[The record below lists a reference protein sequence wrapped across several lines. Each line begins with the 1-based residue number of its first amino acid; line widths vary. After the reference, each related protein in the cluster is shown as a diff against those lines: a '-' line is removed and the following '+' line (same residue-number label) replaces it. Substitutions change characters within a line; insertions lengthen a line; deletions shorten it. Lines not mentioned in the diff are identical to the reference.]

1 LIGSKD
7 VNGTRAVVVFGGT
20 GFLGCRVVRHL
31 LDHGFTVRVA
41 SRHPERR
48 RAHFGE
54 KTPAPQFVKADIADT
69 QSTAAATRGAYA
81 VVNAVSLYVERGG
94 RTFRSVHVE
103 AAANLADSAR
113 RSGVARLVQVSGI
126 GANPQSPSRYI
137 RSRGEGED
145 AVLATFA
152 DATIARPAVMFGPDD
167 AFLMPLVRMLR
178 RLPAF
183 PMFGHGETKL
193 QPAHV
198 DDVAEA
204 IALAIEHALPVRIC
218 ELGGPRIL
226 TYADLLRTIAGRLGT
241 NPMLIPL
248 PFGIWRTLALGAEAL
263 PTPPITRN
271 QVELMTIDNVSS
283 PDLPG
288 FPFFRIAP
296 RGIEETLEAIM
307 RPLSEIAVHGA
318 EH

>member
-1 LIGSKD
+1 M
-7 VNGTRAVVVFGGT
+7 VNDTRAVVVFGGT
-20 GFLGCRVVRHL
+20 GFLGRRVVRHL

-41 SRHPERR
+41 SRHPERG

-54 KTPAPQFVKADIADT
+54 TTRAPQFVKADIADT

-81 VVNAVSLYVERGG
+81 VINAVSLYVERGG
-94 RTFRSVHVE
+94 RSFRSVHVE
-103 AAANLADSAR
+103 AAVADSAR

-152 DATIARPAVMFGPDD
+152 DATIVRPAVMFGPDD
-167 AFLMPLVRMLR
+167 AFLMPLARMLR
-178 RLPAF
+178 ILPAF

-204 IALAIEHALPVRIC
+204 IALAIEHPLSVRIC
-218 ELGGPRIL
+218 ELGGPRTL

-241 NPMLIPL
+241 NPMLIPV
-248 PFGIWRTLALGAEAL
+248 PFAIWRTLALAAEAL
-263 PTPPITRN
+263 PTPPVTRN
-271 QVELMTIDNVSS
+271 HVELMMIDNVAS
-283 PDLPG
+283 PDRPG
-288 FPFFRIAP
+288 FEFFRIAP
-296 RGIEETLEAIM
+296 RGIEETLEATI
-307 RPLSEIAVHGA
+307 RRAR
-318 EH
+318 